1 MLHDLCGI
9 INPQCPCMR
18 EHIGCKDRYPK
29 DFTELTIH
37 GQNSYP
43 IYRRNNN
50 GRKVFIRGHQ
60 LDNRWVV
67 PYNPYLLAK
76 FNCHINME
84 ICSMI
89 QAVKYIYKGHDKIM
103 YQLSSIERSQIIDE
117 ISNYQAARW
126 VSPPEAMWRIF
137 VFDLNKLFLWS

>member
-1 MLHDLCGI
+1 MLHGPCGI
-9 INPQCPCMR
+9 MNPQCPCMR

-76 FNCHINME
+76 FNCHMNVEM
-84 ICSMI
+84 CSTI
-89 QAVKYIYKGHDKIM
+89 QAVKYIYKYIYKDMIR
-103 YQLSSIERSQIIDE
+103 LC
-117 ISNYQAARW
+117 IS
-126 VSPPEAMWRIF
+126 
-137 VFDLNKLFLWS
+137 